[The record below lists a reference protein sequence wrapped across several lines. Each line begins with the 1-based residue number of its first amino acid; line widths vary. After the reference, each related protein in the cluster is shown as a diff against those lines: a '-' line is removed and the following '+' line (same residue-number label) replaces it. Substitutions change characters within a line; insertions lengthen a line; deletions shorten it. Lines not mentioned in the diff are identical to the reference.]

1 MLISDDTEV
10 TSPTDRATLLAE
22 KFKNNFNTVVPP
34 LNAEDMMAADPA
46 NCPADLLCSE
56 DHILDII
63 LSLDTNNLSFWFRW
77 NLRGNAKGNCIRN
90 ITHVLYS
97 FQQINFY
104 SQRVSNLVPV
114 NTL

>member
-10 TSPTDRATLLAE
+10 TSPTNRATLLAE

-56 DHILDII
+56 DHVLDII
-63 LSLDTNNLSFWFRW
+63 LSLDTNNLSRW
-77 NLRGNAKGNCIRN
+77 NLREN
-90 ITHVLYS
+90 IMLKETAYILPILSILFNKLISIARGY
-97 FQQINFY
+97 
-104 SQRVSNLVPV
+104 P
-114 NTL
+114 T